1 MQRNS
6 PLRRKSATWLRP
18 SPYCRMP
25 LRPTSVRRCRSG
37 GSPKVYRKIRWKHS
51 GRAATWSASP
61 KSGQRR
67 TPITFLPMPN
77 SSHSKPYLAFDF
89 GAESGRAVLA
99 HLHAGVLTTEEVHR
113 FPNEM
118 VEYGGSFHWDAP
130 RLWFEVRKA
139 LGCMEDLEL
148 AGIGVDAWGVDYA
161 LLGERGELLQNPYH
175 YRDARTQGVME
186 EVFRIVPREDIYRA
200 TGIQFMPINTL
211 YQLIAAQ
218 RNTPSFVAAA
228 KQLLTIPDLFNFW
241 LTGNAVCEFTNA
253 TTTQMVDPVRR
264 SWNTDL
270 MKAVGLRPDL
280 PAAIVEPGTVIGTLR
295 SSLVKNSSFVATP
308 VIAPACHDTG
318 SAVAAIAAR
327 DGTAFLSSGTWS
339 LIGAEL
345 DAPIVTAQALKLNF
359 TNEGGVNGTTRLLK
373 NVMGLWMLQGCR
385 NSWSTRGQNADYREL
400 VELAGHE
407 PAFAHLVDPDD
418 ECFLRS
424 ANMPAAIDDFCRKT
438 NQPIPS
444 SPGAYVRCVMESLA
458 LKYRR
463 VLCSLEQLCGERIE
477 QVRVIGG
484 GSKNRLLNQF
494 TADATG
500 KRVLA
505 GPAEATALGNIAIQI
520 LATGDAS
527 SLQEV
532 RAIVD
537 RSFPIE
543 VFEPLETDKW
553 GRQTE
558 RFDQYCETIY
568 A

>member
-1 MQRNS
+1 
-6 PLRRKSATWLRP
+6 
-18 SPYCRMP
+18 
-25 LRPTSVRRCRSG
+25 
-37 GSPKVYRKIRWKHS
+37 
-51 GRAATWSASP
+51 
-61 KSGQRR
+61 
-67 TPITFLPMPN
+67 MPN
-77 SSHSKPYLAFDF
+77 LPHSKPYLAFDF

-99 HLHAGVLTTEEVHR
+99 HLQSGILTTEEVHR
-113 FPNEM
+113 FQNEP
-118 VEYGGSFHWDAP
+118 VEYGGSLHWDVP
-130 RLWFEVRKA
+130 RLWLEVRKSLA
-139 LGCMEDLEL
+139 CVEQVEL

-175 YRDARTQGVME
+175 YRDRRTQGIME
-186 EVFRIVPREDIYRA
+186 EVFRNVRKEEIYGA
-200 TGIQFMPINTL
+200 TGIQFMRINTL
-211 YQLIAAQ
+211 YQLFAAQ
-218 RNTPSFVAAA
+218 RDTPTLVKAA
-228 KQLLTIPDLFNFW
+228 KQLLTIPDLFNYW

-253 TTTQMVDPVRR
+253 TTTQLVDPFRR
-264 SWNTDL
+264 SWATDL
-270 MKAVGLRPDL
+270 MQKVGLPPEL
-280 PAAIVEPGTVIGTLR
+280 PAPIVEPGTIIGTLR
-295 SSLVKNSSFVATP
+295 PSMAQNSSLARTP

-318 SAVAAIAAR
+318 SAVAAITAR

-339 LIGAEL
+339 LIGTEL
-345 DAPIVTAQALKLNF
+345 NAPIVTPQALKLNF

-385 NSWSTRGQNADYREL
+385 NYWSTKGQSADYREL
-400 VELAGHE
+400 VELAGRE
-407 PAFAHLVDPDD
+407 PAFKHLVDPDD
-418 ECFLRS
+418 ECFLRP
-424 ANMPAAIDDFCRKT
+424 ANMPAAVDDFCRKT
-438 NQPIPS
+438 NQPAPS

-463 VLCSLEQLCGERIE
+463 VLCSLEQLCGKRID
-477 QVRVIGG
+477 QIRVIGG

-537 RSFPIE
+537 RSFPTE
-543 VFEPLETDKW
+543 VFEPLEADKW
-553 GRQTE
+553 ERQTE
-558 RFDQYCETIY
+558 RFEQYCEIIY